1 MIELKRLKLINWH
14 NFENVTF
21 DCARLTYMIGVNAV
35 GKTTILD
42 AIRYCLTTNRNFN
55 ALGNKKSGRT
65 LQGSVHAKQRGE
77 NAYRRPGRTVAYI
90 GAEFWDTVKRTNF
103 VIAVRVESEGPMQ
116 ELHPGDQTWY
126 ISEDGITLE
135 KLPFLDPRTGAPS
148 AKEDFKPAV
157 GRLSYTRSPSEA
169 RDRICRALGI
179 GRASS
184 PLGKKFNEVFQM
196 GTSMDEIPN
205 FREFLYQYI
214 LPQPELDLEALQG
227 DRVELENLHAVLAE
241 AQTRAAALEQI
252 VAYGREAAAKETDAL
267 VNRGAALLARAEAD
281 AGEDASWQSH
291 LDAGRRQLADLNAK
305 YEAAKNAEA
314 EARRAY
320 LAAHGA
326 AGDSGA
332 GRALDALTEEL
343 ARKKSALDAAARTR
357 NGLETTA
364 DTITGLLTQL
374 NRSGFAV
381 EKELWPQ
388 RLTAEHLPALTEALA
403 CIEKPLEEQYFAARQ
418 AARTRNGLE
427 TTADTITGLLTQLNR
442 SGFAVEKELWPQRL
456 TAEHLPALTEAL
468 ACIEKP
474 LEEQYFAARQASA
487 DLAKEQEALR
497 AELNAVSGGKWVYP
511 HGDAAT
517 KVRDAVNAELKSRGM
532 TADAKIFCELLTVA
546 DESWQDCVEAC
557 LGDRRFDILVP
568 PAHYAAAKSAFVALG
583 DRVGPISLLDTP
595 GIRKADRHAE
605 TAPADSLAAQVTSEN
620 PLAAQ
625 YADTILRRIVCC
637 DTPDTLEHF
646 PDSATRDL
654 LRHHPFRLERLRRP
668 QRYIGLDA
676 RRERA
681 DALEAQLAAQAD
693 RCREAAQ
700 TEKTL
705 KSAYD
710 QYQNVLRGHALEQLA
725 ELWASRAALDAARAD
740 YAAQEQKLADCRENP
755 MLQQLYREEEAR
767 EAAWETARKAVE
779 QVGGDIRVCEKQIA
793 SCEAEQSKAVETAAQ
808 SREAA
813 EAFFA
818 QHPLLEPLAQERK
831 KGLMTGG
838 RTARA
843 AAQTAEKA
851 QTRLDDAL
859 RVYLTSTLEPAQ
871 RDYNE
876 HYVCDYPLGLAG
888 VEQYRAQHDSLV
900 RIDLE
905 RYAARLEQAQRDCKD
920 RFRKDILFRMKDD
933 IFNARRQFREL
944 NKVMEQLT
952 YGEEVYRFELEPS
965 RDPQLAAFYQV
976 IVDKGNQ
983 QMTDGDSLDNLAATA
998 DPVYERQVDALMEKI
1013 MADVD
1018 ENTRARQE
1026 GRTTSGATLS
1036 DYVDYRTYLDYD
1048 IKVTNTVSGQQ
1059 AYLSRVSRDSSG
1071 GENQAPFY
1079 VAICASL
1086 LQIYQKSE
1094 NSIRLVLLDEAFSK
1108 MTSDRI
1114 RPMMELFRRLQLQVL
1129 LISTVEKS
1137 TAIQPYCD
1145 ITYSIV
1151 RHGDANAIAPFYR
1164 AGTLADAPEKE
1175 TEYE

>member
-77 NAYRRPGRTVAYI
+77 NAYRRPGHTVAYI
-90 GAEFWDTVKRTNF
+90 GAEFYDSLKRVPF

-126 ISEDGITLE
+126 LSEDGCTLE
-135 KLPFLDPRTGAPS
+135 QLPFIDPRTGAPS

-357 NGLETTA
+357 NSLEATA

-403 CIEKPLEEQYFAARQ
+403 R
-418 AARTRNGLE
+418 
-427 TTADTITGLLTQLNR
+427 
-442 SGFAVEKELWPQRL
+442 
-456 TAEHLPALTEAL
+456 
-468 ACIEKP
+468 IEKP

-595 GIRKADRHAE
+595 GIRKANRRADKYG
-605 TAPADSLAAQVTSEN
+605 PDSLAAQVSSEN

-625 YADTILRRIVCC
+625 YAQTILGRIVCC
-637 DTPDTLEHF
+637 DTPDTLEQH

-654 LRHHPFRLERLRRP
+654 LRHHPFRLERLRTP

-676 RRERA
+676 RRARA
-681 DALEAQLAAQAD
+681 GALAAELEALGESARA
-693 RCREAAQ
+693 AAQ
-700 TEKTL
+700 TEQNL
-705 KSAYD
+705 KAAYN
-710 QYQNVLRGHALEQLA
+710 QYQTLLRGTALDELA
-725 ELWASRAALDAARAD
+725 ALWDARAALT
-740 YAAQEQKLADCRENP
+740 AAQNAVTEQEAKLTECRENP
-755 MLQQLYREEEAR
+755 LLQQLYKEEEAR
-767 EAAWETARKAVE
+767 EAAWEAARAAVE
-779 QVGGDIRVCEKQIA
+779 QAGGDIRVCQKQIA
-793 SCEAEQSKAVETAAQ
+793 SCEAEQKKAGETAQQ
-808 SREAA
+808 SADAA
-813 EAFFA
+813 RSFFA
-818 QHPLLEPLAQERK
+818 AHPLVEPLA
-831 KGLMTGG
+831 
-838 RTARA
+838 RTRMLALAPADKPRA
-843 AAQTAEKA
+843 AAQAAEKA
-851 QTRLDDAL
+851 QAKLDDAL
-859 RVYLTSTLEPAQ
+859 AVYLTGTLEPAQ
-871 RDYNE
+871 KAYNE

-888 VEQYRAQHDSLV
+888 LDQYRAQHESLV

-983 QMTDGDSLDNLAATA
+983 QMTEGDSLDNLAATA

>member
-1 MIELKRLKLINWH
+1 MIELKRLRLVNWH

-42 AIRYCLTTNRNFN
+42 AIRYCLTTNRSFN

-77 NAYRRPGRTVAYI
+77 NAYRRPGHTVAYI
-90 GAEFWDTVKRTNF
+90 GAEFWDSAKRAPF
-103 VIAVRVESEGPMQ
+103 VIAVRVESESPAQ

-126 ISEDGITLE
+126 VSEPGCTLE
-135 KLPFLDPRTGAPS
+135 QLPFIDPRTGAPS
-148 AKEDFKPAV
+148 AKEDFRPEA
-157 GRLSYTRSPSEA
+157 GRLAYTRSPSEA
-169 RDRICRALGI
+169 RDRISRALGI

-227 DRVELENLHAVLAE
+227 DRIELENLHAVLAE
-241 AQTRAAALEQI
+241 AQTRAAALERI
-252 VAYGREAAAKETDAL
+252 VAAGREAEARQTAAQ
-267 VNRGAALLARAEAD
+267 VNRGAALLARAAAD
-281 AGEDASWQSH
+281 AGEDAFWA
-291 LDAGRRQLADLNAK
+291 DREAAGRAQLARLE
-305 YEAAKNAEA
+305 EAYAAARTAEA
-314 EARRAY
+314 DARQSY
-320 LAAHGA
+320 LAAHSAAA
-326 AGDSGA
+326 AGGE
-332 GRALDALTEEL
+332 GRALEALTADV
-343 ARKKSALDAAARTR
+343 ARERTARDAAARAAAASEQAAAR
-357 NGLETTA
+357 VR
-364 DTITGLLTQL
+364 GLLGVL
-374 NRSGFAV
+374 RRSGFAIDPA
-381 EKELWPQ
+381 LWPGELAEE
-388 RLTAEHLPALTEALA
+388 RLPDLTAALRDTG
-403 CIEKPLEEQYFAARQ
+403 KPLEEAYFAARQ
-418 AARTRNGLE
+418 ARADSAR
-427 TTADTITGLLTQLNR
+427 
-442 SGFAVEKELWPQRL
+442 
-456 TAEHLPALTEAL
+456 
-468 ACIEKP
+468 
-474 LEEQYFAARQASA
+474 
-487 DLAKEQEALR
+487 EQEALH
-497 AELNAVSGGKWVYP
+497 AELAAVSGGKWVYP

-532 TADAKIFCELLTVA
+532 EPDARIFCELLTVE

-595 GIRKADRHAE
+595 GIRHANRKAD
-605 TAPADSLAAQVTSEN
+605 TPPADSLAAQVTSEN

-637 DTPDTLEHF
+637 DTAETLEHF

-676 RRERA
+676 RRARA
-681 DALEAQLAAQAD
+681 
-693 RCREAAQ
+693 
-700 TEKTL
+700 
-705 KSAYD
+705 
-710 QYQNVLRGHALEQLA
+710 GALEQQLTALA
-725 ELWASRAALDAARAD
+725 ERSAAAEQAERGLKEAYDKYQDILRGRTLEELGALWSRRAALAAAE
-740 YAAQEQKLADCRENP
+740 AALAAAEQKLADCREDP
-755 MLQQLYREEEAR
+755 LLRELYREEQTR
-767 EAAWETARKAVE
+767 EAAWDAARAAVE
-779 QVGGDIRVCEKQIA
+779 QAGGDVRVCRRQLD
-793 SCEAEQSKAVETAAQ
+793 SCAVGRQQAVETARQ
-808 SREAA
+808 SEDAA
-813 EAFFA
+813 KAFFA
-818 QHPLLEPLAQERK
+818 REPLLEPLARSRWEELAKGERSP
-831 KGLMTGG
+831 
-838 RTARA
+838 RA
-843 AAQTAEKA
+843 AALAAEKA
-851 QTRLDDAL
+851 QTRLDEA
-859 RVYLTSTLEPAQ
+859 VQSWLTSELEPAQ
-871 RDYNE
+871 REYNTR
-876 HYVCDYPLGLAG
+876 YVCDYPLGLAG
-888 VEQYRAQHDSLV
+888 VEQYRAQYDSLV

-905 RYAARLEQAQRDCKD
+905 RYAARLEQAQKDCRD

-933 IFNARRQFREL
+933 IFNARRQFRAL
-944 NKVMEQLT
+944 NRVMEQLT

-983 QMTDGDSLDNLAATA
+983 QMTAEDSLDNLAATA
-998 DPVYERQVDALMEKI
+998 DPLYERQVEALMERI

-1026 GRTTSGATLS
+1026 GRRAPGVTLS

-1048 IKVTNTVSGQQ
+1048 IQVTNRVSGQK

-1086 LQIYQKSE
+1086 LQIYEKSE

-1164 AGTLADAPEKE
+1164 LAPLPEPDADKE
-1175 TEYE
+1175 SEEAWKH

>member
-1 MIELKRLKLINWH
+1 MIELKRLRLINWH

-90 GAEFWDTVKRTNF
+90 GAEFWDSVKRTNF

-135 KLPFLDPRTGAPS
+135 KLPFIDPRTGAPS

-214 LPQPELDLEALQG
+214 LPQPELDLDALQG

-252 VAYGREAAAKETDAL
+252 VEYGREASAKETEAL

-281 AGEDASWQSH
+281 TGEHAVWQSH
-291 LDAGRRQLADLNAK
+291 LDAGRRQLAELNTA

-326 AGDSGA
+326 ASASGE

-343 ARKKSALDAAARTR
+343 ARKKSAVDAASRKVY
-357 NGLETTA
+357 GLEQTA
-364 DTITGLLTQL
+364 DTVTRLLTVL
-374 NRSGFAV
+374 NRSGFPV
-381 EKELWPQ
+381 EKTLWPVS
-388 RLTAEHLPALTEALA
+388 LTAEQLPALRDTLSA
-403 CIEKPLEEQYFAARQ
+403 IEKPLEEQYFAARQ
-418 AARTRNGLE
+418 T
-427 TTADTITGLLTQLNR
+427 
-442 SGFAVEKELWPQRL
+442 
-456 TAEHLPALTEAL
+456 
-468 ACIEKP
+468 
-474 LEEQYFAARQASA
+474 SA
-487 DLAKEQEALR
+487 DLAREQAKKR
-497 AELNAVSGGKWVYP
+497 AELDAVTGGKWVYP

-532 TADAKIFCELLTVA
+532 TPDAKIFCELLSVA

-568 PAHYAAAKSAFVALG
+568 PNHYAAAKSAFVALG
-583 DRVGPISLLDTP
+583 EKVGPISLLDTP
-595 GIRKADRHAE
+595 GIRSANRRAS
-605 TAPADSLAAQVTSEN
+605 TAPADSLAAQVESEN

-637 DTPDTLEHF
+637 ETPDTLENF

-654 LRHHPFRLERLRRP
+654 LRHHPFRLERLRKP

-676 RRERA
+676 RCARA
-681 DALEAQLAAQAD
+681 GALEEELAALSARRKEAAQA
-693 RCREAAQ
+693 E
-700 TEKTL
+700 TTL
-705 KSAYD
+705 KTAYD
-710 QYQNVLRGHALEQLA
+710 QYQNVLRGHALDRLA
-725 ELWASRAALDAARAD
+725 GLWESRDALTAAKAD

-755 MLQQLYREEEAR
+755 MLQELYREEEAR

-779 QVGGDIRVCEKQIA
+779 QVGGDIRVCEKQLA
-793 SCEAEQSKAVETAAQ
+793 SCEAEQSKAVATAQQSAEAAQ
-808 SREAA
+808 H
-813 EAFFA
+813 FFA
-818 QHPLLEPLAQERK
+818 GHPLLEPLAQERK
-831 KGLMTGG
+831 SFLMADG

-843 AAQTAEKA
+843 AAQAAEKA
-851 QTRLDDAL
+851 QTKLDDTLQA
-859 RVYLTSTLEPAQ
+859 YLTTTLEPAQ
-871 RDYNE
+871 KAYNE
-876 HYVCDYPLGLAG
+876 RYVCDYPLGLAG
-888 VEQYRAQHDSLV
+888 VEQYRAQHESLV

-952 YGEEVYRFELEPS
+952 YGEEVYRFELEPN
-965 RDPQLAAFYQV
+965 RDPQLAAFYQI

-983 QMTDGDSLDNLAATA
+983 QMTDSDSLDNLAATA
-998 DPVYERQVDALMEKI
+998 DPVYERQVDELMEKI

-1026 GRTTSGATLS
+1026 GRSASGTTLS

-1164 AGTLADAPEKE
+1164 LTAPQAAPEKE
-1175 TEYE
+1175 NEP

>member
-77 NAYRRPGRTVAYI
+77 NAYRRPGHTVAYI
-90 GAEFWDTVKRTNF
+90 GAEFWDSVKRTPF

-126 ISEDGITLE
+126 LSEDGCTLE
-135 KLPFLDPRTGAPS
+135 QLPFIDPKTGAPS
-148 AKEDFKPAV
+148 AKEDFKPAT

-205 FREFLYQYI
+205 FREFFV
-214 LPQPELDLEALQG
+214 PVHPAPKPELDLDALQG
-227 DRVELENLHAVLAE
+227 DRLELENLHAVLAE
-241 AQTRAAALEQI
+241 AQTQRQRA
-252 VAYGREAAAKETDAL
+252 GRDREFWPRSCRKADPDPCEPG
-267 VNRGAALLARAEAD
+267 RGAAGPRRCRRQRTDRLAGASGCGPPPAGRAERPLCR
-281 AGEDASWQSH
+281 G
-291 LDAGRRQLADLNAK
+291 
-305 YEAAKNAEA
+305 KNAEA

-320 LAAHGA
+320 LSAHGA
-326 AGDSGA
+326 ASASGE

-343 ARKKSALDAAARTR
+343 SRRKTALDTAARKAEKAESALACTQS
-357 NGLETTA
+357 
-364 DTITGLLTQL
+364 LLAVL
-374 NRSGFAV
+374 RRSGFAAGIKA
-381 EKELWPQ
+381 EE
-388 RLTAEHLPALTEALA
+388 LTADTLPQLTAWLSA
-403 CIEKPLEEQYFAARQ
+403 QEKPLEEAYFAARQ
-418 AARTRNGLE
+418 NTAALHR
-427 TTADTITGLLTQLNR
+427 DQ
-442 SGFAVEKELWPQRL
+442 AVK
-456 TAEHLPALTEAL
+456 
-468 ACIEKP
+468 
-474 LEEQYFAARQASA
+474 
-487 DLAKEQEALR
+487 R
-497 AELNAVSGGKWVYP
+497 AELDAVSGGKWVYP

-517 KVRDAVNAELKSRGM
+517 RVRDAVNAELKSRGM
-532 TADAKIFCELLTVA
+532 QPDAKIFCELLNVE

-568 PAHYAAAKSAFVALG
+568 PAHYEAAKSAFVALK
-583 DRVGPISLLDTP
+583 DKVGPISLLDTP
-595 GIRKADRHAE
+595 GIRKANRRADKYG
-605 TAPADSLAAQVTSEN
+605 PDSLAAQVSSEN

-625 YADTILRRIVCC
+625 YAQTILGRIVCC
-637 DTPDTLEHF
+637 DTPDTLEQH

-654 LRHHPFRLERLRRP
+654 LRHHPFRLERLRTP

-676 RRERA
+676 RRARTGALAAE
-681 DALEAQLAAQAD
+681 LEALGESARA
-693 RCREAAQ
+693 AAQ
-700 TEKTL
+700 TEQNL
-705 KSAYD
+705 KAAYN
-710 QYQNVLRGHALEQLA
+710 QYQTLLRGTALDELA
-725 ELWASRAALDAARAD
+725 ALWDARAALT
-740 YAAQEQKLADCRENP
+740 AAQNAVTEQEAKLTECRENP
-755 MLQQLYREEEAR
+755 LLQQLYKEEEAR
-767 EAAWETARKAVE
+767 EAAWETARAAVE
-779 QVGGDIRVCEKQIA
+779 QTGGDIRVCQKQIA
-793 SCEAEQSKAVETAAQ
+793 SCEAEQKKAGETARQ
-808 SREAA
+808 SADAA
-813 EAFFA
+813 RSFFA
-818 QHPLLEPLAQERK
+818 AHPLVEPLA
-831 KGLMTGG
+831 
-838 RTARA
+838 RTRMLALAPADKPRA
-843 AAQTAEKA
+843 AAQAAEKA
-851 QTRLDDAL
+851 QAKLDDAL
-859 RVYLTSTLEPAQ
+859 AVYLTGTLEPAQ
-871 RDYNE
+871 KAYNE

-888 VEQYRAQHDSLV
+888 LDQYRAQHESLV

-983 QMTDGDSLDNLAATA
+983 QMTEGDSLDNLAATA
-998 DPVYERQVDALMEKI
+998 DPAYERQVDELMEKI

-1026 GRTTSGATLS
+1026 GRTGGVTLS

-1048 IKVTNTVSGQQ
+1048 IKVTNRVTGQQ

-1086 LQIYQKSE
+1086 LQIYEKSE

-1151 RHGDANAIAPFYR
+1151 RHGDTNAIAPFVR
-1164 AGTLADAPEKE
+1164 LAAE
-1175 TEYE
+1175 

>member
-90 GAEFWDTVKRTNF
+90 GAEFWDSIKRTHF

-126 ISEDGITLE
+126 ISEDGCTLE
-135 KLPFLDPRTGAPS
+135 QLPFIDPRTGAPS
-148 AKEDFKPAV
+148 SKENFKPAV
-157 GRLSYTRSPSEA
+157 GRLSYTRSPGEA

-179 GRASS
+179 GRAAS

-252 VAYGREAAAKETDAL
+252 VDYGREAAQKETEAL
-267 VNRGAALLARAEAD
+267 VNRGTALLARAE
-281 AGEDASWQSH
+281 
-291 LDAGRRQLADLNAK
+291 
-305 YEAAKNAEA
+305 EAAAGTNTWQEHLAAGKRQHEELTARYAAAKDAEA

-320 LAAHGA
+320 LSAHSAAA
-326 AGDSGA
+326 SGE
-332 GRALDALTEEL
+332 GRALDALSEEL
-343 ARKKSALDAAARTR
+343 ARKKTALDKAGRDASRSEAAA
-357 NGLETTA
+357 GKVQS
-364 DTITGLLTQL
+364 LLQSL
-374 NRSGFAV
+374 QRSGFAV
-381 EKELWPQ
+381 EKSLWPAS
-388 RLTAEHLPALTEALA
+388 LTAETLPQLQSALA
-403 CIEKPLEEQYFAARQ
+403 GLEKPLEEQYFAARQ
-418 AARTRNGLE
+418 S
-427 TTADTITGLLTQLNR
+427 AD
-442 SGFAVEKELWPQRL
+442 AL
-456 TAEHLPALTEAL
+456 TAEVQ
-468 ACIEKP
+468 EK
-474 LEEQYFAARQASA
+474 Q
-487 DLAKEQEALR
+487 
-497 AELNAVSGGKWVYP
+497 AELASVSGGRWVYP

-517 KVRDAVNAELKSRGM
+517 RVRDAVNAELKSRGM
-532 TADAKIFCELLTVA
+532 TPDAKIFCELLSVE

-681 DALEAQLAAQAD
+681 EALEAQLAAQAD

-793 SCEAEQSKAVETAAQ
+793 SCEAEQGKAVETAAQ

-859 RVYLTSTLEPAQ
+859 RAYLTSTLEPAQ